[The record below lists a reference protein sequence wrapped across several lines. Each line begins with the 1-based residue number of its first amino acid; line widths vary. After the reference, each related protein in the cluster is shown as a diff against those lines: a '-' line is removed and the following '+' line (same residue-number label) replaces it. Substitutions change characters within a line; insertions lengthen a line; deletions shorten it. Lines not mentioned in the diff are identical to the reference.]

1 MKNVKQLNVTELNI
15 QEITQT
21 QGGGLGDWIDGIVD
35 DIKDTVADAIEWY
48 EGLKNTPIL

>member
-21 QGGGLGDWIDGIVD
+21 QGGGLGDWIDDIVD
-35 DIKDTVADAIEWY
+35 AVEEAIEWY
-48 EGLKNTPIL
+48 DNIKKFTPIL